1 MPVRL
6 RPRAHFGRSAEEST
20 PCGRCSSRPLDERE
34 APAGTGS
41 GSRCD
46 VCGHVIAAA
55 QTEYELLFTRAI
67 DSCLHL
73 HRTCYEMWEAE
84 RRW

>member
-1 MPVRL
+1 MAIEAAIGDEVL
-6 RPRAHFGRSAEEST
+6 RDLMRALLRD
-20 PCGRCSSRPLDERE
+20 SSLPRE
-34 APAGTGS
+34 APAQLWAGAGS
-41 GSRCD
+41 GLRCD

-67 DSCLHL
+67 DPCLHL

-84 RRW
+84 RRS